1 MKKNVID
8 EAILISKVYLYNY
21 EQKKIFKKKLIK
33 KNKII
38 YNLSKANFKLKEEIN
53 NIIGYNKYYILKY

>member
-21 EQKKIFKKKLIK
+21 EQEQIFKKKLIK